1 MAKMKQWQNL
11 FVVIA
16 NVNSILK
23 HVIEIKN
30 RIIRYI
36 NVNVKFIVAAKKLI
50 VDILAH
56 VFERIASF

>member
-1 MAKMKQWQNL
+1 MKQWQNL

-56 VFERIASF
+56 VFERIASI

>member
-30 RIIRYI
+30 RIIRYV

-56 VFERIASF
+56 VFERIASI

>member
-56 VFERIASF
+56 VFERIASI

>member
-1 MAKMKQWQNL
+1 M
-11 FVVIA
+11 IA

-50 VDILAH
+50 VGILAH
-56 VFERIASF
+56 VFERIASI

>member
-50 VDILAH
+50 VGILAH
-56 VFERIASF
+56 VFERIASI